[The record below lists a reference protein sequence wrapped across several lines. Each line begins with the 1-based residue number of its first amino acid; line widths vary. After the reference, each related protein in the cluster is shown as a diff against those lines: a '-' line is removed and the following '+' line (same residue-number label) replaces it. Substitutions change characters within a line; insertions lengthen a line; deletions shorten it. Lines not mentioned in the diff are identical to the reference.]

1 MGRNNRQNDKLTTK
15 EGQKWDIW
23 LHTQK
28 IHGSHVLLCTDGGEP
43 DEQSLHEAAV
53 LAAYYSQARSSTKVP
68 VDYTPVKFVKKP
80 AGSPPGFV
88 NYTNYKTMSFCRS
101 LRPTRMRSPLDE
113 RNSRGA
119 MGFSRPFFSF
129 PLRRR

>member
-1 MGRNNRQNDKLTTK
+1 MLVGRNNRQNDKLTRSADHR
-15 EGQKWDIW
+15 DIW

-53 LAAYYSQARSSTKVP
+53 LAAYYSQARSGTKVP

-80 AGSPPGFV
+80 A
-88 NYTNYKTMSFCRS
+88 
-101 LRPTRMRSPLDE
+101 
-113 RNSRGA
+113 A
-119 MGFSRPFFSF
+119 SRPGMVVYTTYQTMYVD
-129 PLRRR
+129 PDGELVKKLGGK